1 MAENEQRLH
10 DRRNVTD
17 RRENTRIM
25 QEISSTAV
33 ENYNNSMLSQ
43 QNTDSEIRLGS
54 LIVNRLRKVV
64 TINDIPISLS
74 PKEFKIVTY
83 LAANPNRVVKTQDI
97 VKNVWEND
105 SRATK
110 ADVHQYIHMLRKK
123 IEDDPKN
130 PKLLMTVKGFGYEL
144 RVENTSD

>member
-1 MAENEQRLH
+1 MAENEHRFY
-10 DRRNVTD
+10 DRRNVAD
-17 RRENTRIM
+17 RRGDSRVR
-25 QEISSTAV
+25 QKISSTAV

-54 LIVNRLRKVV
+54 LVINRLRKVV

-74 PKEFKIVTY
+74 PKEFEIVNY
-83 LAANPNRVVKTQDI
+83 LAANPNCVIKTQDI
-97 VKNVWEND
+97 VKKVWKNG

-123 IEDDPKN
+123 IEADPKN

-144 RVENTSD
+144 CVENTSA